1 MQARIKT
8 TQVDIRQATI
18 TQLRTTATITLIGSD
33 PSLLVGV
40 VSNSN
45 LSTVS
50 TSSDAITGVSI
61 GGEDHYDHVA
71 QRGYSTT
78 HTNKGNT

>member
-8 TQVDIRQATI
+8 TQVDIRQAAI

-61 GGEDHYDHVA
+61 GREDHYDHVA
-71 QRGYSTT
+71 QRVYSTT
-78 HTNKGNT
+78 DTNKRNT